1 MKKILSVI
9 FVLVIMSSYFVLHAN
24 AESGTC
30 GDNLTWAL
38 DNNGILTI
46 SGTGE
51 MKEFDNYYLP
61 PWYSFRES
69 IKSVIMENGVTTIS
83 YGAFRDCTALTS
95 INIPDSVTTIKTHA
109 FDSCTALTSVSL
121 GSSVTS
127 IGHAAFNSC
136 DALESINIPDSV
148 TTIGSHAFDYCTA
161 LTSVSLGSGVTS
173 IGDNAFSRS
182 SKIKEVLYGGTAE
195 QWNNITIN
203 PGNEY
208 LKNAARTYTVINVR
222 YNPNGGAGELE
233 TIPVEKNAPFT
244 VSSNIPTREG
254 YTFLGWATAADAKI
268 AECKPGDIFMA
279 GTEDI
284 TLYAIWKKTVY
295 TKTQAIN
302 GIFLVTPTGVEDGNS
317 IIFACYNGDKMVFV
331 NPYVYA
337 GETTIPFMTTENYDK
352 VKIMV

>member
-9 FVLVIMSSYFVLHAN
+9 FVLVI
-24 AESGTC
+24 
-30 GDNLTWAL
+30 
-38 DNNGILTI
+38 
-46 SGTGE
+46 
-51 MKEFDNYYLP
+51 
-61 PWYSFRES
+61 
-69 IKSVIMENGVTTIS
+69 
-83 YGAFRDCTALTS
+83 
-95 INIPDSVTTIKTHA
+95 DSVTTIKTHA

-233 TIPVEKNAPFT
+233 TITVEKNAPFRQT
-244 VSSNIPTREG
+244 YLPERDIRSSAGQPLRMPKLQSASRAIFSWPVQ
-254 YTFLGWATAADAKI
+254 KI
-268 AECKPGDIFMA
+268 
-279 GTEDI
+279 
-284 TLYAIWKKTVY
+284 
-295 TKTQAIN
+295 
-302 GIFLVTPTGVEDGNS
+302 
-317 IIFACYNGDKMVFV
+317 
-331 NPYVYA
+331 
-337 GETTIPFMTTENYDK
+337 
-352 VKIMV
+352 